1 MHKNGNKKHNLE
13 LSFASVKPAQLG
25 IFDKHILCASCDG
38 LLGKFDDYLYDVIRG
53 FDLCKH
59 VGSNGVF
66 NIPDVDCDT
75 FCKGILAILWRASM
89 SRHPA
94 YAGLSLE
101 KYEQIVQ
108 EILFGTRSLRE
119 LTHLE
124 VCVQYY
130 WSAHLGEMVKLF
142 YTLPVKSQFGGRDGF
157 GFGLNGF
164 RIAAKLDEKEFDA
177 SFQPFVINRQGVLR
191 GLAVELEQTPE
202 FSRIADIAVAEL
214 KRQWIRKNR
223 SSRN

>member
-1 MHKNGNKKHNLE
+1 MHKNGSKKHNLE
-13 LSFASVKPAQLG
+13 LSFASVKPTQLG

-38 LLGKFDDYLYDVIRG
+38 FLGKFDDYLYDVIRG
-53 FDLCKH
+53 FDLCEYVK
-59 VGSNGVF
+59 SDGVF
-66 NIPDVDCDT
+66 NILDVDCDI

-94 YAGLSLE
+94 YAGLSLG
-101 KYEQIVQ
+101 KYEQIVR
-108 EILFGTRSLRE
+108 EILFGRRSLRD

-124 VCVQYY
+124 VCVQCY
-130 WSAHLGEMVKLF
+130 WSARLGQKVKLF

-177 SFQPFVINRQGVLR
+177 AFQPFVINRENVFR

-214 KRQWIRKNR
+214 QRQWIRKHR
-223 SSRN
+223 SSQN